1 VVVKNFLEAITHFLD
16 DHAKAIVSGLV
27 MAIAMYFTLAHDG
40 DGMTSADW
48 QTLTASFVAATGLVY
63 YIPNAMRNLLPR
75 AVQAELEVGTAD
87 LPPNYTSVT
96 TTHTGATV
104 TVTPSQATVT
114 QDGSTVDPPETS
126 STPPTMGF
134 APGTTVRPP
143 TYSDPALPE
152 GLVTS
157 VTVQPW
163 SDLISY
169 DPVADIQR
177 AKQIL
182 MGQDELWR
190 LEDELARR
198 RRLRQPRELEL
209 GDDEVHI

>member
-1 VVVKNFLEAITHFLD
+1 VKDFLQAITHFLD

-114 QDGSTVDPPETS
+114 QDGSVVDPPETS

-143 TYSDPALPE
+143 SYSDPALPE

-157 VTVQPW
+157 VTMQPW
-163 SDLISY
+163 SDPSHDVL
-169 DPVADIQR
+169 ADIQR
-177 AKQIL
+177 AKQIIYNAPWTAT
-182 MGQDELWR
+182 G
-190 LEDELARR
+190 DELARR
-198 RRLRQPRELEL
+198 RAWKLDVEGSE
-209 GDDEVHI
+209 ETF